1 MDDLFIKQDDYI
13 PVKEKQM
20 VQRFIDPYDFI
31 DTYQIDSQEIVV
43 TEEEQEYILSMEISS
58 NDASKE
64 TLKLM
69 KQNLTDKI
77 KLRYTLDKT
86 THLPQKVEAEIFTSL
101 KSENLDSESVL
112 TLQTNISHFNGIKE
126 IVMPAD
132 TSEE

>member
-1 MDDLFIKQDDYI
+1 
-13 PVKEKQM
+13 M
-20 VQRFIDPYDFI
+20 VQRFIDPYDYI

-86 THLPQKVEAEIFTSL
+86 THLPQKWKRKYSL
-101 KSENLDSESVL
+101 
-112 TLQTNISHFNGIKE
+112 H
-126 IVMPAD
+126 
-132 TSEE
+132 